1 MKVEKHGD
9 VLILK
14 EENLESQNIVQKK
27 SIELDK
33 VLMLLVA
40 FVAFLVGIMAQD
52 FIVFPQIEN

>member
-33 VLMLLVA
+33 VLIMLVA

-52 FIVFPQIEN
+52 FIVIPQIEN